1 MSSPGGTLGSMA
13 AARSTDAPSIP
24 PGSRRRPVALI
35 VFGTALA
42 GLLGG
47 HVATYLLVEPA
58 HHARDALLHRTGH
71 GYLSAAVAV
80 GLALGL
86 IAALSTAAAGYRRA
100 RSVARGPVASA
111 PSWPTL
117 FGLQALAF
125 VAIEVAE
132 RLISGA
138 GSSHLGAILVVGLAV
153 QGVAAT
159 VGVVLLRLLARV
171 GEAIGHLVA
180 RRSIPAFGRPRH
192 RWAPGPAAP
201 VRPASRRPGTPRA
214 PPLPSI

>member
-1 MSSPGGTLGSMA
+1 MA
-13 AARSTDAPSIP
+13 TASSTDATSVQHGP
-24 PGSRRRPVALI
+24 RRRPVALI

-47 HVATYLLVEPA
+47 HVATYLMVEPA
-58 HHARDALLHRTGH
+58 HHVRDALLHRTGH

-100 RSVARGPVASA
+100 RSMARGPVASA
-111 PSWPTL
+111 PAWPTL

-138 GSSHLGAILVVGLAV
+138 GSGHLEAILVVGLGV

-171 GEAIGHLVA
+171 GEAIGRLVE
-180 RRSIPAFGRPRH
+180 RRSLPAFGALRH

-201 VRPASRRPGTPRA
+201 VRPAWRRPGTPRA
-214 PPLPSI
+214 PPLPSV

>member
-1 MSSPGGTLGSMA
+1 MA
-13 AARSTDAPSIP
+13 AARSTDATSIP
-24 PGSRRRPVALI
+24 LGPPRWRVALI

-80 GLALGL
+80 GLGLGL
-86 IAALSTAAAGYRRA
+86 IAALFAVASGYRRA
-100 RSVARGPVASA
+100 RSTARGPVPSV
-111 PSWPTL
+111 PSWATL

-138 GSSHLGAILVVGLAV
+138 GSSHLGAILAVGLAA
-153 QGVAAT
+153 QGLAAT
-159 VGVVLLRLLARV
+159 AGIVLLRLLARV
-171 GEAIGHLVA
+171 GEAFGRLVA
-180 RRSIPAFGRPRH
+180 RRRIPAFGRPRR
-192 RWAPGPAAP
+192 RWTPGPVRP
-201 VRPASRRPGTPRA
+201 VRPAWRTPGTPRA
-214 PPLPSI
+214 PPLPSA

>member
-1 MSSPGGTLGSMA
+1 
-13 AARSTDAPSIP
+13 
-24 PGSRRRPVALI
+24 
-35 VFGTALA
+35 
-42 GLLGG
+42 
-47 HVATYLLVEPA
+47 
-58 HHARDALLHRTGH
+58 
-71 GYLSAAVAV
+71 
-80 GLALGL
+80 
-86 IAALSTAAAGYRRA
+86 
-100 RSVARGPVASA
+100 VASV

-153 QGVAAT
+153 QGLAAT

-171 GEAIGHLVA
+171 GEAIGRLVA
-180 RRSIPAFGRPRH
+180 RRSITAFGRPRL

-201 VRPASRRPGTPRA
+201 VRPARRRPGTPRA
-214 PPLPSI
+214 PPLPST